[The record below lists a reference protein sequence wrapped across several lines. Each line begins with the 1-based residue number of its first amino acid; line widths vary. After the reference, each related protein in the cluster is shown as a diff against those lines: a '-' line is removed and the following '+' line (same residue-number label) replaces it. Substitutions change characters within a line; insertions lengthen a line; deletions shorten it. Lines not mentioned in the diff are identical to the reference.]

1 MPYLGLRGNQ
11 LPVAISLTAGMGWI
25 LFGLDDAILGAV
37 ITTTAFE
44 REFNLSTSMQGTVT
58 SLFELGC
65 FAGALLVSLFGERFS
80 RRALLFIYT
89 VPMIIGSVIQVAA
102 QDTAMLIVGRM
113 VAGLGLGGITSTLPS
128 WQNETSPAKL
138 RGTVICTSLSFLI
151 IGQLIAYWAGYG
163 LLQQFPTQNITWRL
177 LFALQTISVSIM
189 ALMVVFMPESPRWLI
204 AHGKYDQARTVVS
217 CLLNRP
223 ENDILVNEQIEDMT
237 RAITFEQEH
246 GASWADLFTWKKN
259 DDGPREK
266 RRVFTACCIQIAQP
280 FSGSTV
286 LSFYLTTIFE
296 GSVGFSEHLSTLMSG
311 FLQVWFLVASFLTWF
326 LIERAGRRNCFMVT
340 AICMGITMVI
350 LAAMVKV
357 NTKPAGYVATV
368 CLFLYQSFFTW
379 GWMAGV
385 WCYSN
390 EILSTTY
397 RAKGGGLCV
406 ALQWLFDFVIL
417 QVTPIGISQIGWG
430 MFLVFAVFNFA
441 YAPLVWFFCPETA
454 GVPLESIDAMYMPGV
469 DPVKES
475 VKIRK
480 YMKEEAL
487 ARREQGGDGYKG
499 SRGHELGRISSLMGE
514 NKPEESRV
522 ERIKDLDGQAGK
534 NNTAVT
540 IE

>member
-1 MPYLGLRGNQ
+1 
-11 LPVAISLTAGMGWI
+11 MGWI

-80 RRALLFIYT
+80 RRGLLFIYT

-102 QDTAMLIVGRM
+102 QNTGMLIAGRM
-113 VAGLGLGGITSTLPS
+113 IAGVGLGGITSTLPS

-163 LLQQFPTQNITWRL
+163 LLQQFPTENITWRL

-189 ALMVVFMPESPRWLI
+189 AFMVLFMPESPRWLI
-204 AHGKYDQARTVVS
+204 AHGRYDQARSVVS

-246 GASWADLFTWKKN
+246 GATWTDLFTFKKN

-266 RRVFTACCIQIAQP
+266 RRVFTVSNYSLETAQP

-311 FLQVWFLVASFLTWF
+311 FLQVWFLLASFLTWF

-340 AICMGITMVI
+340 AICMGITMVV

-357 NTKPAGYVATV
+357 NTKPTGYVATV

-417 QVTPIGISQIGWG
+417 QVTPIGIDQIGWG

-454 GVPLESIDAMYMPGV
+454 GVPLESIDAMYLPGV

-475 VKIRK
+475 KRIRK
-480 YMKEEAL
+480 HMKEQATE
-487 ARREQGGDGYKG
+487 RYVHGGENGKG
-499 SRGHELGRISSLMGE
+499 ERHELGRITSLMGE
-514 NKPEESRV
+514 NKPEER
-522 ERIKDLDGQAGK
+522 RIENFDAGTQ
-534 NNTAVT
+534 NTKMAT
-540 IE
+540 LE

>member
-1 MPYLGLRGNQ
+1 MPYLGLRGSQ
-11 LPVAISLTAGMGWI
+11 LPVAISVTAGMGWI

-58 SLFELGC
+58 SLFDLGC
-65 FAGALLVSLFGERFS
+65 FFGAMAVSIFGERFS
-80 RRALLFIYT
+80 RRSLLFIYT
-89 VPMIIGSVIQVAA
+89 VPMVIGSVLQIAA
-102 QDTAMLIVGRM
+102 QDVPMLIVGRII
-113 VAGLGLGGITSTLPS
+113 AGIGLGGITSTLPS
-128 WQNETSPAKL
+128 WQNETSPAHL

-163 LLQQFPTQNITWRL
+163 LLQQYPTQNITWRL
-177 LFALQTISVSIM
+177 LFALQTISVCIM
-189 ALMVVFMPESPRWLI
+189 ALMTLFMPESPRYLI
-204 AHGKYDQARTVVS
+204 AHGNYDKAREVIS

-223 ENDILVNEQIEDMT
+223 ENDVLVNEQMEDIS
-237 RAITFEQEH
+237 RAIAFEQEH
-246 GASWADLFTWKKN
+246 GAGWGDIFSWNSKTE
-259 DDGPREK
+259 GGSQEK
-266 RRVFTACCIQIAQP
+266 RRLLTACAIQIAQP

-311 FLQVWFLVASFLTWF
+311 FLQVWFLIASFGTWYF
-326 LIERAGRRNCFMVT
+326 IEKAGRRVCFITT
-340 AICMGITMVI
+340 AICMGITMIV
-350 LAAMVKV
+350 LAVMVKLD
-357 NTKPAGYVATV
+357 TKPAGYVATV
-368 CLFLYQSFFTW
+368 AIFLYQSFFTW

-406 ALQWLFDFVIL
+406 ACQWLFDFVML
-417 QVTPIGISQIGWG
+417 EVTPTGIANIGWR
-430 MFLVFAVFNFA
+430 MFLIFAVFNFA
-441 YAPLVWFFCPETA
+441 FAPLVYFFCPETA
-454 GVPLESIDAMYMPGV
+454 GVPLESIDAFFLSGL

-480 YMKEEAL
+480 LIKAEGRS
-487 ARREQGGDGYKG
+487 RREHGEKEHD
-499 SRGHELGRISSLMGE
+499 GHELGRISSLMGE
-514 NKPEESRV
+514 SKPEEVRV
-522 ERIKDLDGQAGK
+522 ERKQEPIA
-534 NNTAVT
+534 T

>member
-1 MPYLGLRGNQ
+1 MPYLGLRGNK

-65 FAGALLVSLFGERFS
+65 FVGALLVALFGERFP
-80 RRALLFIYT
+80 RKALLYIYT
-89 VPMIIGSVIQVAA
+89 IPMIIGSVIQVAA
-102 QDTAMLIVGRM
+102 QNTGMLIAGRII
-113 VAGLGLGGITSTLPS
+113 AGIGLGGITSTLPS

-151 IGQLIAYWAGYG
+151 VGQLIAYWAGYG
-163 LLQQFPTQNITWRL
+163 LLQQYPTQNITWRL
-177 LFALQTISVSIM
+177 LFSLQTISVSIM
-189 ALMVVFMPESPRWLI
+189 AFMVLFMPESPRWLI
-204 AHGKYDQARTVVS
+204 AHGKYDQARSVVS
-217 CLLNRP
+217 CLLDRP
-223 ENDILVNEQIEDMT
+223 EDDSLVNEQIEDMT

-246 GASWADLFTWKKN
+246 GATWTDLFTIRHN

-266 RRVFTACCIQIAQP
+266 RRVFTACCIQVAQP

-296 GSVGFSEHLSTLMSG
+296 GSVGLSEHLSTLMSG
-311 FLQVWFLVASFLTWF
+311 FLQVWFLIASFLTWF
-326 LIERAGRRNCFMVT
+326 LIERAGRRNCFIVT
-340 AICMGITMVI
+340 AICMGVTMVV

-357 NTKPAGYVATV
+357 NTKASGYVATV

-379 GWMAGV
+379 GFMAGV

-397 RAKGGGLCV
+397 RSKGGGLCV

-417 QVTPIGISQIGWG
+417 QVTPIGIDQIGWG
-430 MFLVFAVFNFA
+430 IFLVFAVFNFA
-441 YAPLVWFFCPETA
+441 YAPLVWLFCPETA
-454 GVPLESIDAMYMPGV
+454 GVPLESIDAMYLPGV

-475 VKIRK
+475 KRIRK
-480 YMKEEAL
+480 LMKAQDNIRYVNGAE
-487 ARREQGGDGYKG
+487 GGKNE
-499 SRGHELGRISSLMGE
+499 RHELGRITSLMGE
-514 NKPEESRV
+514 NKPEER
-522 ERIKDLDGQAGK
+522 RIESFDQPNNNNNRMATLD
-534 NNTAVT
+534 
-540 IE
+540 